1 MNQSDLPC
9 YFYIFVR
16 TNGDTLK
23 VTSLVECCIAAH
35 LSSRVNGPYNER
47 GGIIFVAPPGQWKST
62 IIEVSTETYSDSI
75 TLSDINVQTL
85 NAMHDELGQK
95 INTLAF
101 PAFEKIY
108 ERNPQTSSNI
118 EGHIKA
124 LVAEGLSL
132 ASFEDQRMPGSY
144 KARCLIIGGIPP
156 VVHRERFARWRDNG
170 FYRRFIW
177 SFFHFKDPRV
187 IIEAIH
193 TWKKIEMQFD
203 IPVVPSKKLEIDIST
218 TESERI
224 YRMLKYQGGEA
235 IPFVLLKKM
244 FCVLKWRYR
253 NEPKRAMQTLDDFA
267 TSLGKNPGELTL

>member
-1 MNQSDLPC
+1 M
-9 YFYIFVR
+9 
-16 TNGDTLK
+16 K
-23 VTSLVECCIAAH
+23 VNSLVECCIAAH

-47 GGIIFVAPPGQWKST
+47 GGIILVAPPGQWKST
-62 IIEVSTETYSDSI
+62 VIEVSSEQYSDSI
-75 TLSDINVQTL
+75 TLGDVNVQTL
-85 NAMHDELGQK
+85 NAMHDDLGQK

-108 ERNPQTSSNI
+108 ERNPQTASNI

-144 KARCLIIGGIPP
+144 KARCFILGGIPP

-187 IIEAIH
+187 IIDAIH
-193 TWKKIEMQFD
+193 RWQKIELQFD
-203 IPVVPSKKLEIDIST
+203 IPMVPAKKLDLEITDN
-218 TESERI
+218 ESERL

-235 IPFVLLKKM
+235 IPFVLMKKM
-244 FCVLKWRYR
+244 FCMLKWRHKKEP
-253 NEPKRAMQTLDDFA
+253 NEAMKLLEDFA
-267 TSLGKNPGELTL
+267 TSLGKSPAELTV

>member
-1 MNQSDLPC
+1 MRV
-9 YFYIFVR
+9 I
-16 TNGDTLK
+16 
-23 VTSLVECCIAAH
+23 SLVECCIAAH

-47 GGIIFVAPPGQWKST
+47 GGLIFVAPPGQWKST
-62 IIEVSTETYSDSI
+62 VIEIATEHYSDAI
-75 TLSDINVQTL
+75 LLSDINVQTL

-144 KARCLIIGGIPP
+144 KARSLVIGGIPP
-156 VVHRERFARWRDNG
+156 VVHRQRFAAWRDNG

-177 SFFHFKDPRV
+177 SFFHFKDPQV
-187 IIEAIH
+187 IIDAIH
-193 TWKKIEMQFD
+193 DWKKIDLEFD
-203 IPVVPSKKLEIDIST
+203 VPVVPSKKLEVDI
-218 TESERI
+218 TEQESI
-224 YRMLKYQGGEA
+224 KLFRMLRYQSGEA
-235 IPFVLLKKM
+235 IPLVLLKKM
-244 FCVLKWRYR
+244 FCVLKWRHKKD
-253 NEPKRAMQTLDDFA
+253 PSQAMKIIEDFA
-267 TSLGKNPGELTL
+267 TSLGKSPAELTI

>member
-1 MNQSDLPC
+1 M
-9 YFYIFVR
+9 
-16 TNGDTLK
+16 
-23 VTSLVECCIAAH
+23 
-35 LSSRVNGPYNER
+35 
-47 GGIIFVAPPGQWKST
+47 FVAPPGQWKST
-62 IIEVSTETYSDSI
+62 VIEVSTETYSDSI
-75 TLSDINVQTL
+75 TLSDVNVQTL

-108 ERNPQTSSNI
+108 ERNPQTAANI
-118 EGHIKA
+118 EGHVKA

-144 KARCLIIGGIPP
+144 KARALVIGGIPP

-187 IIEAIH
+187 IIDAIH
-193 TWKKIEMQFD
+193 EWKKIDLQFD
-203 IPVVPSKKLEIDIST
+203 IPVVPSRKLDLEIT
-218 TESERI
+218 PAESEKL

-235 IPFVLLKKM
+235 IPLVLLKKM
-244 FCVLKWRYR
+244 FCVLRWRYKK
-253 NEPKRAMQTLDDFA
+253 EPERAMKIIEDFS
-267 TSLGKNPGELTL
+267 TSLGKSPAELTI